1 MKILVTG
8 AEGFIGSHLVE
19 RLVRLKHKVR
29 AFVLYNSFNSFG
41 WLDTLDDEIKKKIDI
56 VTGDI
61 RDEKS
66 VKDSVRNCDA
76 VIHLAALIG
85 IPYSYKSPKSYIDT
99 NVIGTLNVLQAS
111 KDCNVKK
118 IIHTSTSEVYGTPI
132 YTPIDENH
140 PLQAQS
146 PYASSKVAADHL
158 AISFFKS
165 FNLPV
170 TILRP
175 FNTYGPRQSARAI
188 IPTIITQILSGKNKI
203 KLGNINTTRDLTFIE
218 DTVDGFI
225 NALNKKNFG
234 HTINLGTGFD
244 ISIKNLT
251 HTIGNLLNRNIQII
265 TDKKRIRPKN
275 SEVLKLQSK
284 NLKAKK
290 LLNWKPKYLKK
301 SGLIS
306 GLKKTIDWFKKSKN
320 IKKYKANLYNI

>member
-66 VKDSVRNCDA
+66 VKDSVRNCDV

-225 NALNKKNFG
+225 SALNKKNFG

-290 LLNWKPKYLKK
+290 LLNWKPKYGGVKGFKL
-301 SGLIS
+301 
-306 GLKKTIDWFKKSKN
+306 GLKKTIEWFQDPR
-320 IKKYKANLYNI
+320 NLKDYNSQSYSI

>member
-1 MKILVTG
+1 M
-8 AEGFIGSHLVE
+8 
-19 RLVRLKHKVR
+19 
-29 AFVLYNSFNSFG
+29 
-41 WLDTLDDEIKKKIDI
+41 
-56 VTGDI
+56 
-61 RDEKS
+61 
-66 VKDSVRNCDA
+66 
-76 VIHLAALIG
+76 
-85 IPYSYKSPKSYIDT
+85 
-99 NVIGTLNVLQAS
+99 
-111 KDCNVKK
+111 
-118 IIHTSTSEVYGTPI
+118 
-132 YTPIDENH
+132 
-140 PLQAQS
+140 QAQS

-290 LLNWKPKYLKK
+290 LLNWKPKYTKK
-301 SGLIS
+301 SGLIL
-306 GLKKTIDWFKKSKN
+306 GLKKTIDWLKKSKN

>member
-66 VKDSVRNCDA
+66 VKDSVRNCDV

-225 NALNKKNFG
+225 SALNKKNFG

-290 LLNWKPKYLKK
+290 LLNWKPKYTKK
-301 SGLIS
+301 SGLIL
-306 GLKKTIDWFKKSKN
+306 GLKKTIDWLKKSKN